1 MKRGELA
8 VKLERWEPLAPCA
21 ACFLLTAV
29 LCGAQLFGGYAPFAL
44 GLVAAAGSGKRGL
57 AALLGGVAGAL
68 VFLDFSH
75 ALRTL
80 AVAVLLYTA
89 NNAFCETRWYRSRRF
104 LPAMTALMYLAVEL
118 VYLLQ
123 AGADEAALCL
133 LSIALAVL
141 AAVCAGALVFL
152 DFSHALRT
160 LAVAV
165 LLYTANNAFCETRWY
180 RSRRFLPAMT
190 ALMYLAV
197 ELVYLLQAG
206 ADEAALCLLSIA
218 LAVLAAVCAR
228 VVLEGKTMN
237 EEQRQAALLVVI
249 TGVLMAASALRLENG
264 FAPGRILAML
274 LVMLLAYDR
283 SAGTAL
289 AAALGIGLAMDL
301 TAQPG
306 SFLHAAVYGFG
317 ALSMG
322 RERRGRRVGA
332 ALLWC
337 VSLLLL
343 SLPLDAE
350 QGLILLYEG
359 LCATLLFLV
368 LPNRLFGGKR
378 LAAEKPEA
386 DTAETEEAERST
398 ARRRLS
404 ATALALRELYDSL
417 MRTPKA
423 EDENPAMIFD
433 RAAERVCR
441 GCSLRTICW
450 ERDYAKTYNALND
463 ATPALLAQGR
473 GRGGDFPSYFTDRCI
488 RFPSFLSA
496 VNSELSAFLLRRQ
509 YRGRLADTR
518 AQAAGQYAQLSEL
531 LSGAAET
538 LEAQPTAAETLLTYR
553 VGAALRP
560 KEGENVSGD
569 SVTHFETEDGRLCLL
584 LSDGMGCGE
593 EARRESALAV
603 RLLERFL
610 RAGVETSGA
619 LKTLNSALT
628 LRAEVSESFTTIDL
642 LTLSLRDGA
651 AEVYKYGAAPS
662 YVKRGARV
670 RRITGSCLPAGLQS
684 ADTRP
689 ETTGFTLEKGA
700 FFVMLSDGVADVN
713 DDGWLMALLEKFQ
726 GDDPQ
731 ALASAIL
738 AAGRER
744 RGGDDDCAVLALY
757 RDKDGGAVEV

>member
-123 AGADEAALCL
+123 AGAD
-133 LSIALAVL
+133 
-141 AAVCAGALVFL
+141 
-152 DFSHALRT
+152 R
-160 LAVAV
+160 
-165 LLYTANNAFCETRWY
+165 
-180 RSRRFLPAMT
+180 
-190 ALMYLAV
+190 
-197 ELVYLLQAG
+197 
-206 ADEAALCLLSIA
+206 AALCLLSIA

-228 VVLEGKTMN
+228 AVLEGKTMN
-237 EEQRQAALLVVI
+237 EEQRQAALLVVV

-337 VSLLLL
+337 VPLLLL

-378 LAAEKPEA
+378 LAAEKPDA
-386 DTAETEEAERST
+386 VLTAM
-398 ARRRLS
+398 
-404 ATALALRELYDSL
+404 TALR
-417 MRTPKA
+417 
-423 EDENPAMIFD
+423 
-433 RAAERVCR
+433 
-441 GCSLRTICW
+441 
-450 ERDYAKTYNALND
+450 
-463 ATPALLAQGR
+463 
-473 GRGGDFPSYFTDRCI
+473 
-488 RFPSFLSA
+488 
-496 VNSELSAFLLRRQ
+496 
-509 YRGRLADTR
+509 
-518 AQAAGQYAQLSEL
+518 
-531 LSGAAET
+531 
-538 LEAQPTAAETLLTYR
+538 
-553 VGAALRP
+553 
-560 KEGENVSGD
+560 
-569 SVTHFETEDGRLCLL
+569 
-584 LSDGMGCGE
+584 
-593 EARRESALAV
+593 
-603 RLLERFL
+603 
-610 RAGVETSGA
+610 
-619 LKTLNSALT
+619 
-628 LRAEVSESFTTIDL
+628 TTIDRL
-642 LTLSLRDGA
+642 EHCV
-651 AEVYKYGAAPS
+651 AESKWP
-662 YVKRGARV
+662 
-670 RRITGSCLPAGLQS
+670 LP
-684 ADTRP
+684 
-689 ETTGFTLEKGA
+689 K
-700 FFVMLSDGVADVN
+700 
-713 DDGWLMALLEKFQ
+713 
-726 GDDPQ
+726 
-731 ALASAIL
+731 
-738 AAGRER
+738 
-744 RGGDDDCAVLALY
+744 Y
-757 RDKDGGAVEV
+757 RDMLFLY

>member
-123 AGADEAALCL
+123 AGAD
-133 LSIALAVL
+133 
-141 AAVCAGALVFL
+141 
-152 DFSHALRT
+152 R
-160 LAVAV
+160 
-165 LLYTANNAFCETRWY
+165 
-180 RSRRFLPAMT
+180 
-190 ALMYLAV
+190 
-197 ELVYLLQAG
+197 
-206 ADEAALCLLSIA
+206 AALCLLSIA

-228 VVLEGKTMN
+228 AVLERKTMN
-237 EEQRQAALLVVI
+237 EEQRQAALLVVV

-283 SAGTAL
+283 SVGTAL

-386 DTAETEEAERST
+386 DAAETEEAERST

-518 AQAAGQYAQLSEL
+518 AQAAGQYAQLS
-531 LSGAAET
+531 
-538 LEAQPTAAETLLTYR
+538 
-553 VGAALRP
+553 
-560 KEGENVSGD
+560 
-569 SVTHFETEDGRLCLL
+569 
-584 LSDGMGCGE
+584 DGMGCGE

-689 ETTGFTLEKGA
+689 ETTGFTLEKGS